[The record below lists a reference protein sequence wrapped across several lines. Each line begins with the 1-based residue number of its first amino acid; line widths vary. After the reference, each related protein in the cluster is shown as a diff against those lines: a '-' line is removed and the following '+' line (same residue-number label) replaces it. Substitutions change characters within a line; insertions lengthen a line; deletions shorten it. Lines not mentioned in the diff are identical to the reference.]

1 MNNRELLVGVISEQ
15 AQLIEGLCCE
25 IESLEARLKDALS
38 GITYLEDSLD
48 AYREQTEAELAE
60 ANKAFREARAALDK
74 AVNQATAE

>member
-38 GITYLEDSLD
+38 DVTYLEDRLV
-48 AYREQTEAELAE
+48 AQRENMEAELAE
-60 ANKAFREARAALDK
+60 ARSVFKEARATLDK
-74 AVNQATAE
+74 AVDLATAE

>member
-15 AQLIEGLCCE
+15 AQLIEGFCCE

-38 GITYLEDSLD
+38 DVTYLEDRIV
-48 AYREQTEAELAE
+48 AMREQYEAELAE
-60 ANKAFREARAALDK
+60 ANKAFKEARTLDK

>member
-38 GITYLEDSLD
+38 DVTYLENRIVEL
-48 AYREQTEAELAE
+48 REQYEAELAE
-60 ANKAFREARAALDK
+60 ANRVFKEARATLDK

>member
-38 GITYLEDSLD
+38 DVTYLEDRLV
-48 AYREQTEAELAE
+48 AQREHMEARIA
-60 ANKAFREARAALDK
+60 EARATLDK

>member
-38 GITYLEDSLD
+38 DVTYLESKLS
-48 AYREQTEAELAE
+48 
-60 ANKAFREARAALDK
+60 
-74 AVNQATAE
+74 

>member
-38 GITYLEDSLD
+38 DVTYLENRIVEQ
-48 AYREQTEAELAE
+48 REQMEAELAE
-60 ANKAFREARAALDK
+60 ANEAFNEVLAILDK

>member
-25 IESLEARLKDALS
+25 IESLEARLKEALRDV
-38 GITYLEDSLD
+38 TYLEDRLV
-48 AYREQTEAELAE
+48 AQREHMEAELAE
-60 ANKAFREARAALDK
+60 ARATLDK